1 MRVEVHNLRHGETQE
16 REGKSENHLTF
27 ALLLG
32 DGQSVRFDMTPD
44 AITHIGSMVV
54 QDRDEYSSLSYRTIA
69 DHFITAPWCR
79 LTRLLQEQAAQTDAE
94 ELRCSS
100 DRFLLAG

>member
-1 MRVEVHNLRHGETQE
+1 MRVEVHNLRHGEIQE
-16 REGKSENHLTF
+16 RQGKSENHLTF

-54 QDRDEYSSLSYRTIA
+54 QGLDENGPVDRRQRSWLPKQFRSRQDTLTMRERT
-69 DHFITAPWCR
+69 F
-79 LTRLLQEQAAQTDAE
+79 
-94 ELRCSS
+94 S
-100 DRFLLAG
+100 